1 MKKSML
7 LNPRVL
13 SILNI
18 LNMCISLIKLYM
30 GLSKLLELE
39 QLINS
44 VAQIYVDDIIFGGLQ
59 IKQKSEG
66 IFISQEKYAKSI
78 IKKFGLEQSR
88 HKRTPAATHVKITK
102 DTEGARANHK
112 LYRSIIGSLLY
123 LTASRP
129 NIAYTVG
136 KCARYQ
142 ADPRTSHLEAVK
154 RILKYVHETSDF
166 GIMYSYDTTS
176 TLVGYCDADWVGS
189 SDDRKST
196 FGGCF
201 FLENNLISWFSKK
214 QNCVSLSTAEA
225 EYIAAGT
232 AWRGFKKAT
241 CTDFRFL
248 SSRCFRYICTKYLDN
263 VPVARLLKKTN
274 VPEVTNE
281 IPADPSTSVDS
292 QESSSTEGVF
302 ILTLG
307 TAPAS
312 NV

>member
-196 FGGCF
+196 FG
-201 FLENNLISWFSKK
+201 
-214 QNCVSLSTAEA
+214 AEA